1 MANPVC
7 WRVAAGAVALAATL
21 GATALASAG
30 TTPADNSAAPPVVED
45 FSYPGSAPFSN
56 VKLLRGDGHILLSDC
71 AVDDQIKILSMDLPN
86 ESGNQICFRATTNTG
101 YLTMEVPNVI
111 RIRTDD
117 YAVSA
122 KLTSEGVSQT
132 IDVAKGSGGASV
144 GIGSGT
150 GTGKPAALLELRVIG

>member
-1 MANPVC
+1 MAKHVSR
-7 WRVAAGAVALAATL
+7 WIAAGAVAVATTL
-21 GATALASAG
+21 GATALASAEG
-30 TTPADNSAAPPVVED
+30 TPADNSTAPPAVED
-45 FSYPGSAPFSN
+45 FTYPGPAPYSN

-71 AVDDQIKILSMDLPN
+71 AVDDQIKVLSMDLPN
-86 ESGNQICFRATTNTG
+86 ESGNQICFRAATNTG
-101 YLTMEVPNVI
+101 YLALEVPNVI

-132 IDVAKGSGGASV
+132 IDIAKGPGGASV

-150 GTGKPAALLELRVIG
+150 GTGKPAALLELRIIG